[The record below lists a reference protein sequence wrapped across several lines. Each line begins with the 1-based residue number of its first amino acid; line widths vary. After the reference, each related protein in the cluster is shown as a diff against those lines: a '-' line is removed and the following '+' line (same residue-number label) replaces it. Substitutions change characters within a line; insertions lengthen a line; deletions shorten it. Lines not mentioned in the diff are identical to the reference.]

1 MTTSPDPSRDLV
13 LERVVDVPPSLVWA
27 AWTQPDHLK
36 RWFAPAPFSTPECE
50 IDLRPG
56 GMFRTVMRSPEGE
69 EFDNVGCYLE
79 VVENERL
86 VFTSVL
92 GPGFRPTVDGDLPFT
107 AVISMEAAGEGTRY
121 TALAMHGDAET
132 AKRHDEMG
140 FQEGWGAAL
149 DQLVALAK
157 TLVAAQP
164 PGGAAPSTT
173 PGWPKAGA
181 PQRGAKQ
188 LSGTRS
194 SRSPS

>member
-121 TALAMHGDAET
+121 TARSRCTGMPRRPSATTRWDS
-132 AKRHDEMG
+132 KRV
-140 FQEGWGAAL
+140 GARPSTSWST
-149 DQLVALAK
+149 LAK
-157 TLVAAQP
+157 TL
-164 PGGAAPSTT
+164 
-173 PGWPKAGA
+173 
-181 PQRGAKQ
+181 
-188 LSGTRS
+188 
-194 SRSPS
+194 